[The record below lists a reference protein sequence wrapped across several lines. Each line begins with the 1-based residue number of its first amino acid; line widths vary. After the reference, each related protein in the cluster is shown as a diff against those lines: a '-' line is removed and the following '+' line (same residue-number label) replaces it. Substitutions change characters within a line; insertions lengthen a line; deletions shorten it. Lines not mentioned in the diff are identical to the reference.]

1 MLGSLTPTTS
11 SDDPINDILSR
22 YDLFISKPK
31 EKDAWLLLVFFLF
44 IFYDFFFVAG
54 LRANG
59 GKRLPYS
66 MAGTKN
72 PLKSQ

>member
-31 EKDAWLLLVFFLF
+31 EKDAWLLLVFFCSF
-44 IFYDFFFVAG
+44 FTIFSSSLAYGLTVGKDFHTAWPEQKI
-54 LRANG
+54 R
-59 GKRLPYS
+59 
-66 MAGTKN
+66 
-72 PLKSQ
+72 